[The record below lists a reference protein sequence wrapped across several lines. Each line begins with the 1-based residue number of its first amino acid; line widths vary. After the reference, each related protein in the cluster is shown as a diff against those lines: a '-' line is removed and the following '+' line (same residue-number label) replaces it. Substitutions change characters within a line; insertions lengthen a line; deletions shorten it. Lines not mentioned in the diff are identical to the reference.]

1 MPQRPRSHQ
10 LETESQQA
18 FVSSLPSRWVY
29 RPINP
34 DYGLDGL
41 VELFDESGKA
51 QGDFFFVQLKS
62 SDKNELSEALAIRI
76 RRDTAEYY
84 RSLAL
89 PVLVVVFHS
98 PSKKLFARWFKLES
112 QKN

>member
-10 LETESQQA
+10 LETESQQI

-29 RPINP
+29 RSITP

-62 SDKNELSEALAIRI
+62 SDKIEISEALAIRI
-76 RRDTAEYY
+76 RRDTA
-84 RSLAL
+84 
-89 PVLVVVFHS
+89 
-98 PSKKLFARWFKLES
+98 
-112 QKN
+112 